1 MSKTTMKDKILCDVY
16 KTSSKDEMYL
26 YVAQQDGLSKIP
38 EQLAEIFT
46 RPEKA
51 MTLILSPEKSLGRA
65 NTQDVMS
72 AINDQ
77 GFYLQMPPA
86 REPYMLDLFCKRD
99 ND

>member
-1 MSKTTMKDKILCDVY
+1 MMKDKILCDVY

-38 EQLAEIFT
+38 DQLSEIFT

-65 NTQDVMS
+65 NVIDVMDS
-72 AINDQ
+72 IIEQ

-99 ND
+99 TD

>member
-1 MSKTTMKDKILCDVY
+1 MMKDKILCDVY
-16 KTSSKDEMYL
+16 KTSSKEEMYL

-38 EQLAEIFT
+38 DQLSEIFT
-46 RPEKA
+46 RPEKT

-65 NTQDVMS
+65 NVIDVMDS
-72 AINDQ
+72 INDQ

-99 ND
+99 TD

>member
-1 MSKTTMKDKILCDVY
+1 MMKDKILCDVY

-38 EQLAEIFT
+38 DQLSEIFT
-46 RPEKA
+46 RPEKT

-65 NTQDVMS
+65 NVIDVMDS
-72 AINDQ
+72 INDQ

-99 ND
+99 TD